1 MAVSSSPWGP
11 FTDTGGPIV
20 EHSWNCVACYIDPSY
35 FRDPET
41 GKHYL
46 LWKGDTLVQATL
58 LQPWYLLTRHKL
70 QLPISPSVI
79 YIQELDEEGV
89 AFKEGSEPESIL
101 WTDRCSWP
109 ASCCSVA
116 RLCVRISEKLIVEGP
131 WLMHRA
137 SRYYLFYS
145 SSWVTS
151 PSYKVEVAVA
161 DSVTGH
167 YVKGDT
173 PVIQA

>member
-1 MAVSSSPWGP
+1 MNARFYNFHLCPRYSLHLSDGKFSFHFAWLAPSLNNLIHSNQLAP
-11 FTDTGGPIV
+11 FTIVRVVRHMTSTGP
-20 EHSWNCVACYIDPSY
+20 YP
-35 FRDPET
+35 
-41 GKHYL
+41 
-46 LWKGDTLVQATL
+46 
-58 LQPWYLLTRHKL
+58 
-70 QLPISPSVI
+70 VI
-79 YIQELDEEGV
+79 YIQELDEKGI

-101 WTDRCSWP
+101 WTDRCSL
-109 ASCCSVA
+109 ASLQHVA
-116 RLCVRISEKLIVEGP
+116 RLRVRISEKLIVEGP
-131 WLMHRA
+131 WLTHCG

-173 PVIQA
+173 PVIQALLGYEEEAV

>member
-1 MAVSSSPWGP
+1 M
-11 FTDTGGPIV
+11 
-20 EHSWNCVACYIDPSY
+20 
-35 FRDPET
+35 
-41 GKHYL
+41 
-46 LWKGDTLVQATL
+46 
-58 LQPWYLLTRHKL
+58 
-70 QLPISPSVI
+70 I

-101 WTDRCSWP
+101 WTDRCSV
-109 ASCCSVA
+109 ASLQHVA
-116 RLCVRISEKLIVEGP
+116 RLRVRISEKLIVEGP
-131 WLMHRA
+131 WLTHRG

-173 PVIQA
+173 PVIQALLGYEEEAV